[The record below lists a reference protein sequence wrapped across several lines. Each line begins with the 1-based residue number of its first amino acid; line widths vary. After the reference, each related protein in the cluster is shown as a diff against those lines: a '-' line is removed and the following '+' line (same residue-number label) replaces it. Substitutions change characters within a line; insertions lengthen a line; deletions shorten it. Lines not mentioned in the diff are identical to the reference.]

1 VSEDRRTS
9 PRRVLDS
16 AAKIIGDQ
24 TMGPF
29 QCTIVDISNS
39 GVRLA
44 VRRDVPDEFSLIL
57 NDATGVRHKCRVVWR
72 RDHQIGAK
80 FLGLDAP

>member
-1 VSEDRRTS
+1 MSADRRAS
-9 PRRVLDS
+9 SRRVLDCP
-16 AAKIIGDQ
+16 AKIIVDR

-29 QCTIVDISNS
+29 QCTVVDISNS
-39 GVRLA
+39 GVRLS
-44 VRRDVPDEFSLIL
+44 VRRDVSDEFSLIL

-80 FLGLDAP
+80 FVGLAAR